1 MADIAAT
8 AKPSDF
14 VAQLE
19 AANLHPLWDR
29 FRTLTPV
36 KPQAKDPPLIW
47 RWRDIEP
54 FTTRAVSEVPI
65 DDVERR
71 ALILVNPAFAGETV
85 TTSNLIAAFTV
96 LDPGD
101 RARPHRHTFAAI
113 RFATRAEG
121 AATIVNGRRCDMHDG
136 DLILTPPMCWHG
148 HINESDHRIIWFDAA
163 NIPFIR
169 TLDANFF
176 EPGDPKSNQFWQVD
190 EGDEKLWAESG
201 IVGADLEHAPAHS
214 PKYHYS
220 GDATRRLLDALPAGR
235 DGARTVRYTN
245 PTTGDAVM
253 PALDCYRSA
262 AVEGSCHSAE
272 THDLQYDLPGGVR
285 NRPLDRRRALLRLV
299 ATRRVLDS
307 ALELRQPYGHRWR
320 RRVLYRLRQGSVRAP
335 RSPAR
340 GIPITPRPT
349 LTHEGIGAPVRR
361 VEDPKFLR
369 GLGCFV
375 ADITL
380 PGELHCVL
388 VRSPHAHARIREIDS
403 ASAAAHAGCRRRAHR
418 RRHGGR

>member
-1 MADIAAT
+1 MAEAPAAG
-8 AKPSDF
+8 KRSDF
-14 VAQLE
+14 VAQLQ

-54 FTTRAVSEVPI
+54 FTERAVSEVPI

-121 AATIVNGRRCDMHDG
+121 ATTIVNGRRCDMHDG

-163 NIPFIR
+163 NIPLLR

-176 EPGDPKSNQFWQVD
+176 EPGDPKSNQFWMVD
-190 EGDEKLWAESG
+190 EGEEKLWAESG
-201 IVGADLEHAPAHS
+201 IIGADITHAAVHS

-220 GDATRRLLDALPAGR
+220 GAATRRLLAVLPEGP
-235 DGARTVRYTN
+235 DGARTLRYTN
-245 PTTGDAVM
+245 PVNGGPVM
-253 PALDCYRSA
+253 PALDCYA
-262 AVEGSCHSAE
+262 M
-272 THDLQYDLPGGVR
+272 
-285 NRPLDRRRALLRLV
+285 RLSKAR
-299 ATRRVLDS
+299 ATRPKRTTCNMICLVVSGSGRSSIGGHMFEWSQHDVFSIPHWRLASHTAIDGDADLFIVSDKS
-307 ALELRQPYGHRWR
+307 ALERLDLLREEYQ
-320 RRVLYRLRQGSVRAP
+320 
-335 RSPAR
+335 
-340 GIPITPRPT
+340 
-349 LTHEGIGAPVRR
+349 
-361 VEDPKFLR
+361 
-369 GLGCFV
+369 
-375 ADITL
+375 
-380 PGELHCVL
+380 
-388 VRSPHAHARIREIDS
+388 
-403 ASAAAHAGCRRRAHR
+403 
-418 RRHGGR
+418 

>member
-1 MADIAAT
+1 MSSPAPA

-54 FTTRAVSEVPI
+54 FTARAVSEVPI

-71 ALILVNPAFAGETV
+71 ALILVNPAFGGETV

-121 AATIVNGRRCDMHDG
+121 AATIVNGRRCEMREG

-163 NIPFIR
+163 NIPLIR
-169 TLDANFF
+169 QLDANFF
-176 EPGDPKSNQFWQVD
+176 EPGDPKSNQFWQLD
-190 EGDEKLWAESG
+190 EGDEKLWAEAG
-201 IVGADLEHAPAHS
+201 IRGADVEHAPAHS

-220 GDATRRLLDALPAGR
+220 GAATRRLLASLPAGP

-245 PTTGDAVM
+245 PATGDAVM
-253 PALDCYRSA
+253 PALDCYATRLTKGQTTRPKRMTCNMICLVVSGQGRSTVGEHA
-262 AVEGSCHSAE
+262 FEWSQHDVFSIPHWSFTSHEAKGGDADLFIVSDKSAFE
-272 THDLQYDLPGGVR
+272 R
-285 NRPLDRRRALLRLV
+285 LDLLRE
-299 ATRRVLDS
+299 
-307 ALELRQPYGHRWR
+307 ELQ
-320 RRVLYRLRQGSVRAP
+320 
-335 RSPAR
+335 
-340 GIPITPRPT
+340 
-349 LTHEGIGAPVRR
+349 
-361 VEDPKFLR
+361 
-369 GLGCFV
+369 
-375 ADITL
+375 
-380 PGELHCVL
+380 
-388 VRSPHAHARIREIDS
+388 
-403 ASAAAHAGCRRRAHR
+403 
-418 RRHGGR
+418 

>member
-1 MADIAAT
+1 MADVAVAA
-8 AKPSDF
+8 KQSDF

-19 AANLHPLWDR
+19 TANLHPLWDR

-36 KPQAKDPPLIW
+36 KPQSADPPLLW

-54 FTTRAVSEVPI
+54 FAARAVSEVPI

-71 ALILVNPAFAGETV
+71 ALILVNPAFGGATV

-163 NIPFIR
+163 NIPLIR

-176 EPGDPKSNQFWQVD
+176 EPGDAKSNQFWQAD
-190 EGDEKLWAESG
+190 EGDEKLWRESG
-201 IVGADLEHAPAHS
+201 LVGEDVEHMPAHS

-220 GDATRRLLDALPAGR
+220 GGATRRLLAALPAGR

-245 PTTGDAVM
+245 PVTGGAVM
-253 PALDCYRSA
+253 SALDCHAVRLEQNKSTRPKRTTCNAICLVVSGQGRSS
-262 AVEGSCHSAE
+262 VGEYNFEWSQ
-272 THDLQYDLPGGVR
+272 HDVFSIPHWQFASHTAIGGEADLFVVSDKVAFER
-285 NRPLDRRRALLRLV
+285 LDLLR
-299 ATRRVLDS
+299 
-307 ALELRQPYGHRWR
+307 EEYQ
-320 RRVLYRLRQGSVRAP
+320 
-335 RSPAR
+335 
-340 GIPITPRPT
+340 
-349 LTHEGIGAPVRR
+349 
-361 VEDPKFLR
+361 
-369 GLGCFV
+369 
-375 ADITL
+375 
-380 PGELHCVL
+380 
-388 VRSPHAHARIREIDS
+388 
-403 ASAAAHAGCRRRAHR
+403 
-418 RRHGGR
+418 